1 MSRRRLLPGPLVL
14 ATHNAGKVREIA
26 ALLGPHGIEPVSA
39 GDIGLP
45 EPDETEDSFA
55 GNALLK
61 ARAASQGSGMVALSD
76 DSGIEVA
83 ALGGQPGVYTADWA
97 TRDDGTRDWTMAM
110 EKVEAALPEG
120 AARDAAFVCTLALVW
135 PDGHAELFEGRA
147 PGRLVWPPRGDRGF
161 GYDPVFV
168 PDGHDLTYAEM
179 DPAEKHAI
187 SHRARAFEQLVA
199 ACL

>member
-1 MSRRRLLPGPLVL
+1 VSHRKLFPGAIVL
-14 ATHNAGKVREIA
+14 ATHNEGKVREIE
-26 ALLGPHGIEPVSA
+26 ALLGPYGMEPVSA
-39 GDIGLP
+39 GRLGLP
-45 EPDETEDSFA
+45 EPEETEDTFA

-61 ARAASQGSGMVALSD
+61 ARAASEASGMVALSD

-97 TRDDGTRDWTMAM
+97 TQPDGTRDWLKAM
-110 EKVEAALPEG
+110 EKVETALPEG

-135 PDGHAELFEGRA
+135 PDGHSEVFEGRA
-147 PGRLVWPPRGDRGF
+147 PGHLVWPPRGERGF

-168 PDGHDLTYAEM
+168 PTGHDRTYAEM

-187 SHRARAFEQLVA
+187 SHRADAFAKLVA
-199 ACL
+199 ACF